1 MNTCMAVDFRTTEVD
16 MLLSIR
22 HAGAG
27 VSLIILFQS
36 FDERGWERMR
46 SPGDS
51 LSIVY
56 FWLLRMTSFTAPL
69 SGS

>member
-1 MNTCMAVDFRTTEVD
+1 MAVDVCTTEMDV
-16 MLLSIR
+16 LLSNR

-36 FDERGWERMR
+36 FVERGWERMR

-51 LSIVY
+51 LSKVY
-56 FWLLRMTSFTAPL
+56 FWLLRMISFTAPL
-69 SGS
+69 